1 MDLTSQEVA
10 AIRFTG
16 TRYVYNRREVDAFVR
31 RVATTL
37 RDQERELARIA
48 ARMAALEHAL
58 DVAHAART
66 SRAKASTERR
76 RALDQAIRVAGAPR
90 PPGSTPTAWEG
101 LDTGAWDAWR
111 ETMGAEF
118 ASAAELDMAR
128 EEARRMRGCA
138 TALAVEIEGAA
149 GAETVALL
157 AAAEAAAEAASA
169 ESATEGSVAEAT
181 AADETEAAKADD
193 DLAAAQAAAAEILNQ
208 AEQEAVLA
216 TEEAAEMLEKAEVAA
231 QMLTA
236 AAEQEAEALTR
247 RLAQLRTAVRQAE
260 DYYREIAPDAA
271 DEAAMAADLIDL
283 ELNGLD
289 DVAAGEDRAGHVDVV
304 VLDPG
309 AVEAEGAVTMDDA
322 DGEPAL
328 VDGPREPDFYRRR
341 LAGLRERLEKAT
353 TPE

>member
-37 RDQERELARIA
+37 RDQERELARVT

-76 RALDQAIRVAGAPR
+76 RALDQAVRVADAPR
-90 PPGSTPTAWEG
+90 PTGSAPTEWEG
-101 LDTGAWDAWR
+101 LDTVAWDAWR
-111 ETMGAEF
+111 TTMDAEY
-118 ASAAELDMAR
+118 ASAAQLDMAR
-128 EEARRMRGCA
+128 EDARRMRGCA

-149 GAETVALL
+149 GAETVGLL
-157 AAAEAAAEAASA
+157 AAAELAAEKA
-169 ESATEGSVAEAT
+169 ATEATTAE
-181 AADETEAAKADD
+181 ETEATEAGD
-193 DLAAAQAAAAEILNQ
+193 DLAAAQAAAAEILNA
-208 AEQEAVLA
+208 AEQEAVQA
-216 TEEAAEMLEKAEVAA
+216 TEKAAVTLEKAEAAA
-231 QMLTA
+231 QLLTS
-236 AAEQEAEALTR
+236 AAEQEAEALTQ

-289 DVAAGEDRAGHVDVV
+289 DLVLGDDGADDVDG
-304 VLDPG
+304 D
-309 AVEAEGAVTMDDA
+309 
-322 DGEPAL
+322 PAL

>member
-101 LDTGAWDAWR
+101 LDTGAGDAWR
-111 ETMGAEF
+111 ETMDAEF

-157 AAAEAAAEAASA
+157 AAAEAAAE
-169 ESATEGSVAEAT
+169 ESATEESATEAA
-181 AADETEAAKADD
+181 AADEAEGAKADN
-193 DLAAAQAAAAEILNQ
+193 DLAAAQAAAAEILNA
-208 AEQEAVLA
+208 AEQEAVQA
-216 TEEAAEMLEKAEVAA
+216 TEEAAAMLEKAEVAA
-231 QMLTA
+231 QMLTS

-289 DVAAGEDRAGHVDVV
+289 DVAAGEDRAGHVDLVAP
-304 VLDPG
+304 DPG
-309 AVEAEGAVTMDDA
+309 AVEAEGAVTMDDT